1 MTREELEEHALEHAL
16 SNFDWWKDKG
26 AIYDDGT
33 NEFIPLS
40 QQELK
45 VIHLALVQT
54 AESIS
59 LNTPL
64 KYKGE

>member
-26 AIYDDGT
+26 AIYDDKS

-40 QQELK
+40 PQELK
-45 VIHLALVQT
+45 VIRLALVQT
-54 AESIS
+54 AETIS

-64 KYKGE
+64 KYEGE